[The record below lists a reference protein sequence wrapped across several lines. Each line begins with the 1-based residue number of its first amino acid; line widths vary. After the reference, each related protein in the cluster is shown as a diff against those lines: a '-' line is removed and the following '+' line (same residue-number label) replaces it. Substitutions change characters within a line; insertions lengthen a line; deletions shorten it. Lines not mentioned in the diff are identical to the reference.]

1 MDIFGL
7 GRFFL
12 PRGNIFKQRIFLT
25 AISFAF
31 AVLEV
36 GFQRATFA
44 VLSFAERC

>member
-1 MDIFGL
+1 MSPLVEQIQLLKHTVKVD
-7 GRFFL
+7 
-12 PRGNIFKQRIFLT
+12 FLT

-36 GFQRATFA
+36 VIPVATFA